1 MYNFSCRRRKISC
14 PAGSTITKLKR
25 YAAYHYPSGAGVDD
39 TGADWILKA
48 RSRSRPKK
56 RTDSANVLFSSK
68 FCQLTCSVYNFAQL
82 NKTDMVL
89 NNSRR
94 SGFLALSAGQF
105 VILFPF
111 IKISFRKVFKKIYFP
126 NFSSVTF
133 QKCSSF
139 LWYNS
144 CLVVFRFPRDDSLIL
159 AMLEDPRCCWV
170 G

>member
-1 MYNFSCRRRKISC
+1 MPSRFFHHQAQKVRSISLSKRSWSRR
-14 PAGSTITKLKR
+14 
-25 YAAYHYPSGAGVDD
+25 H
-39 TGADWILKA
+39 
-48 RSRSRPKK
+48 RSRLDFKSQEPEPTEKK
-56 RTDSANVLFSSK
+56 DRLRKRAVFQQILSTHLFTV
-68 FCQLTCSVYNFAQL
+68 FNFAQL

-111 IKISFRKVFKKIYFP
+111 IKKSFRKVFKKIYFP

-133 QKCSSF
+133 QKCSFF

-159 AMLEDPRCCWV
+159 AMLEDPGCCWV